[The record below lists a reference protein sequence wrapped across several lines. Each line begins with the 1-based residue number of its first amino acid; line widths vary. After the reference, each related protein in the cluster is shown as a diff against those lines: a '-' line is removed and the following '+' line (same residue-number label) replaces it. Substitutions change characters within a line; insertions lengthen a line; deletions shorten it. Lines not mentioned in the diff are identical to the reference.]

1 MLKAED
7 RELITAW
14 RERGDERA
22 FKKLLDKH
30 KAIIRNQS
38 KKYLNNGRVSI
49 EDMEQE
55 GAIGLFKALEKF
67 DVNKGIGLKSYTQ
80 WFTMNEI
87 GNHGRPNSTSV
98 KIPQGHMNGIS
109 KIIWDSWSA
118 HKAQNRNTDSQEYV
132 LSDEQIIAKIA
143 AENDI
148 TVNKVTKI
156 INSRQVSEKN
166 VDAPMMMPDGEA
178 EAVLPEPLID
188 RQTAENEIIN
198 AESETGINIMVKKL
212 MKALTDRE
220 KDIIIRRRFQNQTL
234 EQVSLCYDVSRE
246 RIRQIEVKAMEK
258 LALAGAGMRGE
269 AAEYLSGM
277 HAG

>member
-22 FKKLLDKH
+22 FKKLLEKH

-98 KIPQGHMNGIS
+98 KIPQGHMNGIG
-109 KIIWDSWSA
+109 KVIWDSWTDY
-118 HKAQNRNTDSQEYV
+118 KAQNKDSESQDAIM
-132 LSDEQIIAKIA
+132 SDDEIIAKIA
-143 AENDI
+143 ADNNI
-148 TVNKVTKI
+148 TINKVTKV

-178 EAVLPEPLID
+178 EVMIPEPLIE
-188 RQTAENEIIN
+188 RQTAENEMIN
-198 AESETGINIMVKKL
+198 AESETGITVMVKKL

-220 KDIIIRRRFQNQTL
+220 KDVIIRRKFQNQTL